1 MYAGFVQQTKTVN
14 SDRRSPAILCWS
26 SSYGPEGR
34 NTMVRVAAS
43 RSHSTNL
50 ETYLIWLS
58 FVPYTIYQAHY
69 VLPPHLCYLQTE
81 AETLRIDITV
91 QFLCFTGLVR
101 WEWRLR
107 TGKFSSF
114 IQYVFVWL
122 FSSYSCHIIETR
134 VYIVVS
140 SVNCVWTLA
149 LSDLGKPEHCPGIN
163 SGQLCWLLCMKTWL

>member
-1 MYAGFVQQTKTVN
+1 
-14 SDRRSPAILCWS
+14 
-26 SSYGPEGR
+26 
-34 NTMVRVAAS
+34 MVRVAAS

-58 FVPYTIYQAHY
+58 FVPYAIYQAHY

-81 AETLRIDITV
+81 AETLHLDITV

-122 FSSYSCHIIETR
+122 FSSYSVPHNRDPCLHCCKLCELCMSFGAFRPGQARALPGKIL
-134 VYIVVS
+134 
-140 SVNCVWTLA
+140 VNCA
-149 LSDLGKPEHCPGIN
+149 DCFA
-163 SGQLCWLLCMKTWL
+163 